1 MGYSEEEVKDL
12 VAEAI
17 RKGCHCALL
26 FSRAPDFRR
35 NISNTL
41 RFCAERLPTLEKRLL
56 SVTPQG
62 ADTPIDAQPDL
73 CAGVGDVLNYELS
86 VTFYPPENREYPLIY
101 SDVYVTDE
109 KTGST
114 GENRLSI
121 SPPSQ
126 KQQEGM
132 TDRVVISHQVQY
144 TVTALDLALGTVEN
158 RAQLSFRFRP
168 QQRKTAN
175 DAVID
180 VRVSSTV
187 RASVGYR
194 YESAVAAPA
203 LRRTGGAHS
212 HGLRPPC

>member
-1 MGYSEEEVKDL
+1 MK
-12 VAEAI
+12 
-17 RKGCHCALL
+17 R
-26 FSRAPDFRR
+26 RAAP
-35 NISNTL
+35 
-41 RFCAERLPTLEKRLL
+41 
-56 SVTPQG
+56 
-62 ADTPIDAQPDL
+62 
-73 CAGVGDVLNYELS
+73 
-86 VTFYPPENREYPLIY
+86 
-101 SDVYVTDE
+101 
-109 KTGST
+109 

-144 TVTALDLALGTVEN
+144 TVTARDLALGTVEN

-180 VRVSSTV
+180 ARVSSTV